1 MDSQDNLT
9 RTLCAKG
16 CAFFGSPENKNLC
29 SKCYKDYPKE
39 EVIAKT
45 ANKLSE
51 LVITPST
58 ASTTASTSTVLR
70 NRCECCNKKVGLM
83 GFKCRCGKTFCGVH
97 RYAKEHSCT
106 FDFKTCD
113 RQNLAKQNPLVAG
126 DKLHTRI

>member
-16 CAFFGSPENKNLC
+16 CGFFGSPENKNLC

-51 LVITPST
+51 LVITRHLVIRT
-58 ASTTASTSTVLR
+58 KL
-70 NRCECCNKKVGLM
+70 LFQM
-83 GFKCRCGKTFCGVH
+83 
-97 RYAKEHSCT
+97 
-106 FDFKTCD
+106 
-113 RQNLAKQNPLVAG
+113 KQLQQPLL
-126 DKLHTRI
+126 LHPLQL